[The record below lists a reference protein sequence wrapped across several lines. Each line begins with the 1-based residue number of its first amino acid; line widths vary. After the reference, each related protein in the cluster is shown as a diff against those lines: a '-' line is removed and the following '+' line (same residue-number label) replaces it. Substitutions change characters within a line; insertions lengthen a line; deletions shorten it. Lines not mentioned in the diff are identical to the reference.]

1 MTVLI
6 TIGGTES
13 QIPDALSIQELLQ
26 TKNLSGDGII
36 IAVNG
41 DVIKREHWKSW
52 KLNPNDNIE
61 MIRMVFGG

>member
-1 MTVLI
+1 MLI
-6 TIGGTES
+6 KIGGTVS

-26 TKNLSGDGII
+26 TKDLSGDGLI

-41 DVIKREHWKSW
+41 DVIKREDWKSW

-61 MIRMVFGG
+61 IIRMVFGG